1 MEKVLQVS
9 VSGRRSYGRHG
20 PFEPELARVRLNDDG
35 TVSLMVYGPRPPYL
49 PPILLT
55 LDVRSWR
62 RLMGRLDEFVRFTV

>member
-1 MEKVLQVS
+1 MAKVLEVP
-9 VSGRRSYGRHG
+9 VNGRRSYGREEG
-20 PFEPELARVRLNDDG
+20 FRPQLARVRLNDNG
-35 TVSLMVYGPRPPYL
+35 TVSLMVYGPRPPYR